1 MTRGL
6 RAWSAA
12 YERRRAAHRAWACR
26 LLSAALAEAWPG
38 LEVAPAISVDGW
50 AHARGTASTGA
61 AFEVRLS
68 PGGMVDVAVDGD
80 VVVTAFPWDG
90 SVNGRTPQAALV
102 ESLTEILGP
111 VPGFRADVERHEV
124 TFQERVVER
133 VDRPE
138 VADAES
144 ASAAP
149 MSSAPTWHERVVLD
163 ALCDGRDGV
172 TLREL
177 GEWTGL
183 TDRQVRYALKLPL
196 AEGIVQMDV
205 GQGSRQTSYRLR

>member
-80 VVVTAFPWDG
+80 VVVTA
-90 SVNGRTPQAALV
+90 S
-102 ESLTEILGP
+102 
-111 VPGFRADVERHEV
+111 PG
-124 TFQERVVER
+124 T
-133 VDRPE
+133 
-138 VADAES
+138 
-144 ASAAP
+144 
-149 MSSAPTWHERVVLD
+149 
-163 ALCDGRDGV
+163 
-172 TLREL
+172 
-177 GEWTGL
+177 
-183 TDRQVRYALKLPL
+183 VR
-196 AEGIVQMDV
+196 
-205 GQGSRQTSYRLR
+205 